1 LTASQ
6 IVKYRKLVDIVTRR
20 HLNEAIRQYKDA
32 ASEIEAWALIV
43 ETVRWHNFSEVRE
56 MFKDADYVDG
66 DVV

>member
-1 LTASQ
+1 
-6 IVKYRKLVDIVTRR
+6 VKSRKLVHIVTRR
-20 HLNEAIRQYKDA
+20 HLNEAMKRYKDA
-32 ASEIEAWALIV
+32 ASEIEVWALIV